1 MFVAVRGA
9 NRHGAEFAAT
19 AAEKGAV
26 AVVTDAAGA
35 ELAAASGLPVV
46 VVDDPRGQLGDL
58 SAWVYSTGRDD
69 DLPILFAPTG
79 TNGKTS
85 VSHLLE
91 GILGQLGVTTGLSS
105 TAERHIAGQVIV
117 SRLTTPEAY
126 EMHALLALMRER
138 GVEAVAVEVSAQA
151 LSRRRVD
158 GIVFDVAGFTN
169 LTHDHL
175 DDYADMREYF
185 EAKLPLFRPD
195 RARRAVVCLDS
206 APGRRSGRPQRGA
219 DGDGGHA
226 RDRRGSRMAAAA
238 DWIVEILEERPAGTD
253 FRLASRDGRSLTTV
267 VPVIGRHMAANAGL
281 AIVMIL
287 EGGYAWERLVDAL
300 DGGRIDAYLPGRTE
314 LVSGERGPAVYVDFG
329 HSPDAFEKTLAA
341 VRRVTPGKVVMLF
354 GADGDRDATKRHDMG
369 RAGVLGSD
377 ILVITDHHPRFENP
391 GFDPRDPG
399 RRCSAS
405 ATGCR
410 HPRVLAAGA
419 RDRRGRRASSAT
431 GTRSCGPAPATR
443 TTATSAARA
452 RRTRRASSPGARCKA
467 AGWPVHRAALAG
479 AVPAGGL
486 TAPRCGAPRARARP
500 GSTVGLSGRMPR
512 SRGPRHPAPIA
523 RPPRAISRV
532 SARVRRARRRSARR
546 CRRSRGTSSRP
557 SWKASTA
564 CSFAALNTAG

>member
-1 MFVAVRGA
+1 MPTDAPSNLPPVLRPDAPPTHTVADLAARFAVAVRGDVEGA
-9 NRHGAEFAAT
+9 TLTGLTLATADLRPGDVFVAVQGVNRHGAEFAQA

-26 AVVTDAAGA
+26 AIVTDAAGA
-35 ELAAASGLPVV
+35 ATAATAGLPVLLV
-46 VVDDPRGQLGDL
+46 ENPRALLGEL

-69 DLPILFAPTG
+69 DLPTLFGTTG

-185 EAKLPLFRPD
+185 EAKLPLFRAE
-195 RARRAVVCLDS
+195 RARRAVVCVDS
-206 APGRRSGRPQRGA
+206 AAGAEVVARSEVPTVTVGTPDLA
-219 DGDGGHA
+219 TD
-226 RDRRGSRMAAAA
+226 RDAAAAA
-238 DWIVEILEERPAGTD
+238 DWVVEIIDERQVGTE
-253 FRLASRDGRSLTTV
+253 FRLTARDGRTLTTL

-287 EGGYAWERLVDAL
+287 EGGYAWQRLVDTL
-300 DGGRIDAYLPGRTE
+300 DGGRIEAYLPGRTQ
-314 LVSGERGPAVYVDFG
+314 LVSGETGPAVYVDFG

-341 VRRVTPGKVVMLF
+341 VRRVTPGKVVMVM

-369 RAGVLGSD
+369 RTAVEGSD
-377 ILVITDHHPRFENP
+377 ILVITDHHPRFE
-391 GFDPRDPG
+391 DPDAIR
-399 RRCSAS
+399 
-405 ATGCR
+405 AT
-410 HPRVLAAGA
+410 LIEGA
-419 RDRRGRRASSAT
+419 RHARPDAEILEFSPPERAIIEAVALVGDGDAILWIGPGHQDYRDIRGVRTPYSARELARRAL
-431 GTRSCGPAPATR
+431 RD
-443 TTATSAARA
+443 
-452 RRTRRASSPGARCKA
+452 
-467 AGWPVHRAALAG
+467 AGWPVPEPHWP
-479 AVPAGGL
+479 VPYPEHETPASDPL
-486 TAPRCGAPRARARP
+486 RP
-500 GSTVGLSGRMPR
+500 VYPE
-512 SRGPRHPAPIA
+512 A
-523 RPPRAISRV
+523 
-532 SARVRRARRRSARR
+532 
-546 CRRSRGTSSRP
+546 
-557 SWKASTA
+557 
-564 CSFAALNTAG
+564 